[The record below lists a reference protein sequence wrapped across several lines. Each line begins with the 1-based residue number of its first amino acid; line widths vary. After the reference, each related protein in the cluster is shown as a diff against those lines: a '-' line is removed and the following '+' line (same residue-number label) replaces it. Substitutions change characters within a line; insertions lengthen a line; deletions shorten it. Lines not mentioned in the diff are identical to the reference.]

1 MLSFQ
6 SSYETIFRA
15 NSDTNGNKLIKVQS
29 ETRIFNSK
37 HAKILSILLE
47 PTDVN
52 IDHLRHLTDNIISIL
67 LKEET
72 DFIEPQ
78 LL

>member
-52 IDHLRHLTDNIISIL
+52 IDHLRHLTDNIDHIYTT
-67 LKEET
+67 KGR
-72 DFIEPQ
+72 DRFH
-78 LL
+78 